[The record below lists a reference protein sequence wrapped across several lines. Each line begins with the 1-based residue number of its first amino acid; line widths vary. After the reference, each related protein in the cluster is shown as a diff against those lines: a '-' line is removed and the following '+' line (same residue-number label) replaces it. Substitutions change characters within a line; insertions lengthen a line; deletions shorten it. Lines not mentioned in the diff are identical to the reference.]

1 MIYDDFKNMHYKVK
15 TTLVMLVKIYVNS
28 LTIRLI
34 LRKMT
39 ITDEILIAANKLAN
53 AGKKPTVAL
62 IKAKLNQSVPLPL
75 LISTL
80 KGWQHQPEFIG
91 IPNELNKT
99 TSQPFDELRSTPLEN
114 DVVKAL
120 IQETLAEELKQMK
133 TELSDIKQLI
143 ESLSKQLKVSNKN

>member
-1 MIYDDFKNMHYKVK
+1 
-15 TTLVMLVKIYVNS
+15 
-28 LTIRLI
+28 
-34 LRKMT
+34 MT

-62 IKAKLNQSVPLPL
+62 IKAKLNQSAPLPV

-91 IPNELNKT
+91 VSNEQNKT
-99 TSQPFDELRSTPLEN
+99 TSQPVDELKGSLLDN

-133 TELSDIKQLI
+133 TEISDIKQLI
-143 ESLSKQLKVSNKN
+143 KALSEQLKTTNKN